1 MNITKL
7 LLVFILLLEIL
18 FFMGY
23 VYSNKLFTF
32 FSFSFVFDEE
42 FVIMFAMF
50 LVLVLCFIFF
60 FENFKTM
67 FGERIS
73 VLNKFFIDNFDQV
86 LLNLNTL
93 ILVINKLLNYLK
105 LNIII
110 LKVLIENLIFIFI
123 QFEKKY
129 NNSSLNYLKC
139 FFFKDT
145 FLTNFFYFLN
155 K

>member
-7 LLVFILLLEIL
+7 LLIFVLLLEII

-32 FSFSFVFDEE
+32 FSFSFIFDEE

-67 FGERIS
+67 FNERIII
-73 VLNKFFIDNFDQV
+73 LNKFFIDNFDQV
-86 LLNLNTL
+86 ISNLNNL

-105 LNIII
+105 FNIII
-110 LKVLIENLIFIFI
+110 LKVLIENLIFVFI

-129 NNSSLNYLKC
+129 NNNFVNYLKY
-139 FFFKDT
+139 FFYKDN
-145 FLTNFFYFLN
+145 FLTNFVYFIN

>member
-1 MNITKL
+1 MSITKL
-7 LLVFILLLEIL
+7 LLIFVLLLEML

-32 FSFSFVFDEE
+32 FSFSFIFDEE

-60 FENFKTM
+60 FENFKTI
-67 FGERIS
+67 FSERIS
-73 VLNKFFIDNFDQV
+73 TLNKFFIDNFDQV
-86 LLNLNTL
+86 LLNLNNL
-93 ILVINKLLNYLK
+93 ILIVNKLLNYLK
-105 LNIII
+105 FNIMI

-129 NNSSLNYLKC
+129 NNNSLNYLKC
-139 FFFKDT
+139 FFYKDN
-145 FLTNFFYFLN
+145 FLTNFFHFLN

>member
-7 LLVFILLLEIL
+7 LLVFVLLLEIL

>member
-1 MNITKL
+1 MNIIKL
-7 LLVFILLLEIL
+7 LVIFVLLLEIV

-32 FSFSFVFDEE
+32 FSFSFIFDEE

-67 FGERIS
+67 FNERIII
-73 VLNKFFIDNFDQV
+73 LNKFFIDNFDQV
-86 LLNLNTL
+86 IFNLNNL
-93 ILVINKLLNYLK
+93 ILIISKLLSFLK
-105 LNIII
+105 FNITI
-110 LKVLIENLIFIFI
+110 LKVLIENLIFVFI

-129 NNSSLNYLKC
+129 NSNFLIYIKY
-139 FFFKDT
+139 FFYKDN
-145 FLTNFFYFLN
+145 FLANFFYFI
-155 K
+155 KK